1 MDKWISGNRFP
12 AASIKWSRRHRFRPA
27 TRLEDEPGGGPG
39 GPAGRHQEAA
49 VGEGGGEGE
58 GGQGGGLARLHHRQ
72 EHRPQGQILGLL
84 VPRITAK
91 EINIIQPVQ

>member
-12 AASIKWSRRHRFRPA
+12 AASIEWSRRHRFRPA

-39 GPAGRHQEAA
+39 GGPGGPAGGSEEAA

-58 GGQGGGLARLHHRQ
+58 GGQGGGLARLDNRQ
-72 EHRPQGQILGLL
+72 EHRD
-84 VPRITAK
+84 AS
-91 EINIIQPVQ
+91 